1 VDKPE
6 APQSAIRIG
15 RVAPARLT
23 PDYHALRA
31 MNTLLGGSFTS
42 RLNDNLR
49 EQHGYTYGAGSGF
62 VFGRSS
68 GVFLAGS
75 DVQTDATA
83 AALGEFLKEFE
94 RISVP
99 PTDDEAE
106 RARNYL
112 ALGYAEAFETTRE
125 IASQIVE
132 QVVYE
137 LPGDF
142 FNTFVPKV
150 LAVDANEMSRVAK
163 AHIDP
168 LNLAIVVVGDRA
180 KAEQPLRELGVGPVK
195 VMSVQDVMGPAPTI
209 D

>member
-1 VDKPE
+1 
-6 APQSAIRIG
+6 
-15 RVAPARLT
+15 
-23 PDYHALRA
+23 

-62 VFGRSS
+62 IFGRSS

-75 DVQTDATA
+75 DVQADATA
-83 AALGEFLKEFE
+83 PALGEFLKELE
-94 RISVP
+94 RIRVP

-112 ALGYAEAFETTRE
+112 ALGYAEDFETTRQ
-125 IASQIVE
+125 IAAQIVE

-137 LPGDF
+137 LPEDV

-180 KAEQPLRELGVGPVK
+180 KVEQPLRDLGLGSVK
-195 VMSVQDVMGPAPTI
+195 VMSIEDVMGPAPAGE
-209 D
+209 